1 MKNNKSIAPYI
12 IATIILIILE
22 PILFWVSGLIFGF
35 FLNLFIGEFFV
46 STFNL
51 VFGTALVRE
60 SIPALCGIFA
70 VVGSFFF
77 KKSFLKREE

>member
-1 MKNNKSIAPYI
+1 MKNNKSIVPYI
-12 IATIILIILE
+12 IVAIILLVFE
-22 PILFWVSGLIFGF
+22 PILLWVSGLIFGF

-77 KKSFLKREE
+77 KKGFLKREE

>member
-12 IATIILIILE
+12 IVTIILIILE
-22 PILFWVSGLIFGF
+22 PILFWISGLIFGF

-51 VFGTALVRE
+51 IFGTALVRE
-60 SIPALCGIFA
+60 SIPALCGVFA
-70 VVGSFFF
+70 VIGSFFF
-77 KKSFLKREE
+77 KKSFLKQEE

>member
-22 PILFWVSGLIFGF
+22 PILFWISGLIFGF

-51 VFGTALVRE
+51 IFGTALVRE
-60 SIPALCGIFA
+60 SIPALCGVFA
-70 VVGSFFF
+70 VIGSFFY
-77 KKSFLKREE
+77 KQNYLKREE